1 MRYAALEKSEPTR
14 ASTKGHFFTIQFLDR
29 SEDVYLGMQLY
40 RRQSSKEALCP
51 F

>member
-14 ASTKGHFFTIQFLDR
+14 ASTKGLFFIIQFLDR
-29 SEDVYLGMQLY
+29 SADVYLGMQLC
-40 RRQSSKEALCP
+40 RRQSSNEALCP